1 MTLRQRDIT
10 IEVREIPLPF
20 LRLHVGPD
28 YIGVPKAPGTE
39 RDSRPGCR
47 LREMVYV
54 QAEEGKWNGL
64 ARRHEPCRARPTLP
78 QLDRD
83 RSQDQQREKA
93 QRRPRRRRHAARPPF
108 EWWRGLRR
116 HFAYNCDYSRSF
128 AAAGRA
134 AAAGCAT
141 NDESRRWP
149 GPRSQWPSRSGLTEP
164 SHGLAR
170 ESRYPDTAV
179 DRSSYERAGQ
189 NSPRAKR
196 RHSEDPCGG
205 TLRGR
210 NAGRRSTGRNGAPT

>member
-108 EWWRGLRR
+108 EWRSEEHTSELQ
-116 HFAYNCDYSRSF
+116 SRLHLVC
-128 AAAGRA
+128 RLLLEKKKP
-134 AAAGCAT
+134 
-141 NDESRRWP
+141 NL
-149 GPRSQWPSRSGLTEP
+149 Q
-164 SHGLAR
+164 
-170 ESRYPDTAV
+170 
-179 DRSSYERAGQ
+179 SY
-189 NSPRAKR
+189 
-196 RHSEDPCGG
+196 
-205 TLRGR
+205 
-210 NAGRRSTGRNGAPT
+210 

>member
-64 ARRHEPCRARPTLP
+64 ARRHEPRSARPTLP

-83 RSQDQQREKA
+83 RSQDQQREKV

-108 EWWRGLRR
+108 EWWRRLRLP
-116 HFAYNCDYSRSF
+116 S
-128 AAAGRA
+128 
-134 AAAGCAT
+134 
-141 NDESRRWP
+141 SRRGQVYKILPAPRAVP
-149 GPRSQWPSRSGLTEP
+149 G
-164 SHGLAR
+164 GLAWVVV
-170 ESRYPDTAV
+170 EKSVWPLAAV
-179 DRSSYERAGQ
+179 VLPVAA
-189 NSPRAKR
+189 NPN
-196 RHSEDPCGG
+196 P
-205 TLRGR
+205 
-210 NAGRRSTGRNGAPT
+210 

>member
-83 RSQDQQREKA
+83 RSQDEPPQRVV
-93 QRRPRRRRHAARPPF
+93 PPMMKV
-108 EWWRGLRR
+108 
-116 HFAYNCDYSRSF
+116 D
-128 AAAGRA
+128 
-134 AAAGCAT
+134 
-141 NDESRRWP
+141 D
-149 GPRSQWPSRSGLTEP
+149 GPALARSGPLD
-164 SHGLAR
+164 L
-170 ESRYPDTAV
+170 V
-179 DRSSYERAGQ
+179 
-189 NSPRAKR
+189 
-196 RHSEDPCGG
+196 
-205 TLRGR
+205 
-210 NAGRRSTGRNGAPT
+210 

>member
-20 LRLHVGPD
+20 LP
-28 YIGVPKAPGTE
+28 
-39 RDSRPGCR
+39 
-47 LREMVYV
+47 LRERYPKDW
-54 QAEEGKWNGL
+54 AGRWLKSRFRHWL
-64 ARRHEPCRARPTLP
+64 ARCVRKRTTRTHIISVSQATAKKTILKTCSLVQTPGRNGAASSLP
-78 QLDRD
+78 LRT
-83 RSQDQQREKA
+83 
-93 QRRPRRRRHAARPPF
+93 PAA
-108 EWWRGLRR
+108 GLRR

-210 NAGRRSTGRNGAPT
+210 NAGRRSTGRNGAPTE